1 MLSVSKTVPSV
12 FHARN
17 GGSTGANGPGM
28 RSTLERIHIGRRF
41 RNDTERLEKPF
52 ETYMKITTEAPV

>member
-12 FHARN
+12 AYARN

-41 RNDTERLEKPF
+41 KNDTETSGTLRG
-52 ETYMKITTEAPV
+52 YVG